1 MNSISDIKNV
11 FYINLDHREDRKR
24 HVENQ
29 LKNIGIEDAT
39 RFKAIKLQN
48 GAIGCS
54 ISHLKIL
61 ELAKKNNLDHV
72 LIVEDDIT
80 FLDTV
85 LFVNKFN
92 KFLSTH
98 KDFDVVLIAGNN
110 MPPYKH
116 IDDCCVQVT
125 KCQTTTGYLVKNHYF
140 DTLINNYKIG
150 ISLLM
155 NAPEK
160 HNLYAIDKFW
170 FNLQNIH
177 TWYLIVPL
185 TVTQR
190 ADYSDIEKRST
201 NYSKVML
208 SLDKKKLFAQII

>member
-11 FYINLDHREDRKR
+11 FYINLDYREDRKI
-24 HVENQ
+24 HVEKQ
-29 LKNIGIEDAT
+29 LKSIGIENPT
-39 RFKAIKLQN
+39 RFKAVELQN
-48 GAIGCS
+48 PAIGCS
-54 ISHLKIL
+54 VSHLKIL
-61 ELAKKNNLDHV
+61 EEAKKNNLDHV

-80 FLDTV
+80 FLNTK
-85 LFVNKFN
+85 LFVKKFN

-110 MPPYKH
+110 MPPYQP

-125 KCQTTTGYLVKNHYF
+125 KCQTTTGYLVQNHYF
-140 DTLINNYKIG
+140 DTLINNYKMG
-150 ISLLM
+150 ICLLM
-155 NAPEK
+155 NSPEK
-160 HNLYAIDKFW
+160 HSLYAIDKHW
-170 FNLQNIH
+170 FYLQAIH
-177 TWYLIVPL
+177 KWYLIIPL

-208 SLDKKKLFAQII
+208 SLDKDFLFT